1 MNVEQFREYG
11 RWAFRFLIEQ
21 YGFREAPL
29 PEGKFVNEYMVCFSN
44 GVTWVGVEG
53 INYGFGIS
61 VRLAS
66 HDVVHMQ
73 YPTYCFQDLLDLRS
87 PGFPLPT
94 ATPTDTPEIQKK
106 QMDWYAAALRVHAK
120 DVLRGDFAVF
130 PQLAEA
136 ITNRGGQPN
145 A

>member
-1 MNVEQFREYG
+1 MNVEQFRKYG
-11 RWAFRFLIEQ
+11 RQAFRFLVEEC
-21 YGFREAPL
+21 GFREAAL
-29 PEGKFVNEYMVCFSN
+29 PDSKFVNEYMVCFSN
-44 GVTWVGVEG
+44 GVTWVGIEG
-53 INYGFGIS
+53 INYGFSID

-66 HDVVHMQ
+66 HDVAHMQ

-94 ATPTDTPEIQKK
+94 AKPTDTREIQKT
-106 QMDWYAAALRVHAK
+106 QMDHYAAALRIHAK
-120 DVLRGDFAVF
+120 DVLLGDFSVF

-136 ITNRGGQPN
+136 ITSRGGQPN